1 MQGSPRANHWSDLR
15 SHRDALASNVASA
28 LDMASSGSIE
38 VPHVNVHLGHD
49 SMTHSEGV
57 ELLGASCDLSERA
70 GVRFAHETHRQRLT
84 YSPWRTPML
93 LRAEPRARLL
103 GDFAHW
109 VLVAEAEPGDPLL
122 DAAVKEVLPKV
133 IATHGRVASSQA
145 AQVPHPAAPE
155 CARETATQTG
165 WIEAAWRAQADAQS
179 QPESQDAAAHLE
191 SVWFTPEFGPAPYM
205 PRLPFTGAPVAD
217 LEAVNQWMADW
228 AAEAFAETEAQ
239 RAAESDKE
247 RQGVSTVWRP

>member
-93 LRAEPRARLL
+93 LRAEPRARLKRRAL
-103 GDFAHW
+103 R
-109 VLVAEAEPGDPLL
+109 LRRLPL
-122 DAAVKEVLPKV
+122 
-133 IATHGRVASSQA
+133 R
-145 AQVPHPAAPE
+145 
-155 CARETATQTG
+155 
-165 WIEAAWRAQADAQS
+165 
-179 QPESQDAAAHLE
+179 
-191 SVWFTPEFGPAPYM
+191 PAPADEPDP
-205 PRLPFTGAPVAD
+205 PRAGPYPH
-217 LEAVNQWMADW
+217 
-228 AAEAFAETEAQ
+228 AA
-239 RAAESDKE
+239 RAASH
-247 RQGVSTVWRP
+247 RSASFSRIHTTTPLGF